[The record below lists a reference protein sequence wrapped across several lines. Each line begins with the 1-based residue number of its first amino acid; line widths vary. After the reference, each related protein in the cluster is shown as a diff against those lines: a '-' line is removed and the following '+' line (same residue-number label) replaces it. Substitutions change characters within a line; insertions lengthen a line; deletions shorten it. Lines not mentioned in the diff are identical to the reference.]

1 MQYKFH
7 AYGHQNILGTHKA
20 TLEFTKDE
28 EVSLKGDCIV
38 GVNADFEL
46 KDLKEFIKGRES
58 KKVSITIETSD
69 RKIKESIA
77 AEMNPEF
84 NSSHELVIRKT
95 DFISERTLAIRANKA
110 AFELNKEL
118 IGFLKEKRS
127 KINVIIENKD

>member
-7 AYGHQNILGTHKA
+7 AYGHKNILGTHKA

-58 KKVSITIETSD
+58 KKVSITIETS
-69 RKIKESIA
+69 
-77 AEMNPEF
+77 
-84 NSSHELVIRKT
+84 
-95 DFISERTLAIRANKA
+95 
-110 AFELNKEL
+110 
-118 IGFLKEKRS
+118 S
-127 KINVIIENKD
+127 KKKKK